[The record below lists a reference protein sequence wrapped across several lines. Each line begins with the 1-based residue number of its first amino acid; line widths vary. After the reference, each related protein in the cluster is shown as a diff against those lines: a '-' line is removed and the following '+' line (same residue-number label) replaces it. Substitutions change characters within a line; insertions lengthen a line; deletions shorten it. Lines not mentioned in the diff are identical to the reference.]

1 MKRILLLAA
10 GILCSLL
17 SIQAFTVTYTAIDK
31 PEGWDDM
38 TAWTDNYLPSG
49 STVALGA
56 SVTFRT
62 PGASGYAI
70 DWYVN
75 GVKIEQ
81 PVGFTYSII
90 ITASVHVEARYREAY
105 KFIFQGTPY
114 VRYANEKGY
123 ATLTQNFYHTDHVS
137 QKGIGHTVDYW
148 TGSNGKNYAVDR
160 TPNDNLY
167 VSELL
172 TSDVVLTPHYVLSG
186 KSIGDSTVVVT
197 WRFDQPA
204 NILLLRD
211 MKEKAPFVQ
220 TAVFQGV
227 YTDIAMTIDA
237 TAGRIDNYNNGMWNQ
252 TSIPAQTSAGTR
264 MRLPS
269 TYGTLFRVLTK
280 EPLTT
285 STTIAGKSDYTQ
297 SQLADGSWQSLIYCY
312 NPNDTVDMVIG
323 EDISLIS
330 IAAMYPGANNT
341 LTWRPVTGTG
351 EPVINTAYKI
361 GEAGG
366 LLRNMS
372 NIANIGM
379 LQITPSVANAMTS
392 LIEMPQ
398 TFNEWRSMAV
408 GFEVADGYA
417 FLPTSAEVPFF
428 PVVPTTTTNPNILS
442 ALWLEDEHGLRIDS
456 LFTNR
461 VPNVLNYD
469 SLTYSAPADYR
480 MTKFMRGKVTMRIFV
495 FGTAAQYR
503 LGEAISISGSLYRHI
518 TFPEDSRW
526 MPLVITNAIDFDGT
540 ELQDVEVY
548 EAVGVRER
556 TGYLSLVPVE
566 ECPPGTIVM
575 LRAPNPGAEY
585 FVPLTHCD
593 DAFDPK
599 MNILHISDGT
609 VTGNSD
615 RYVYELQDGR
625 PVFVPS
631 KEGETIPEGNFYIE
645 YEFMATHDVLYISD
659 EDPSGIDTAH
669 EVGTAPSAARR
680 IIKDGRIYIVKPDG
694 TMYNIAGCRVR

>member
-1 MKRILLLAA
+1 
-10 GILCSLL
+10 
-17 SIQAFTVTYTAIDK
+17 
-31 PEGWDDM
+31 
-38 TAWTDNYLPSG
+38 
-49 STVALGA
+49 
-56 SVTFRT
+56 
-62 PGASGYAI
+62 
-70 DWYVN
+70 
-75 GVKIEQ
+75 
-81 PVGFTYSII
+81 
-90 ITASVHVEARYREAY
+90 
-105 KFIFQGTPY
+105 
-114 VRYANEKGY
+114 
-123 ATLTQNFYHTDHVS
+123 
-137 QKGIGHTVDYW
+137 
-148 TGSNGKNYAVDR
+148 
-160 TPNDNLY
+160 
-167 VSELL
+167 
-172 TSDVVLTPHYVLSG
+172 
-186 KSIGDSTVVVT
+186 
-197 WRFDQPA
+197 
-204 NILLLRD
+204 
-211 MKEKAPFVQ
+211 
-220 TAVFQGV
+220 
-227 YTDIAMTIDA
+227 MTIDA

-330 IAAMYPGANNT
+330 IAAMYPGANNA

-398 TFNEWRSMAV
+398 TFNEWRSMTV

-428 PVVPTTTTNPNILS
+428 PVVPTT
-442 ALWLEDEHGLRIDS
+442 
-456 LFTNR
+456 
-461 VPNVLNYD
+461 
-469 SLTYSAPADYR
+469 
-480 MTKFMRGKVTMRIFV
+480 VTMRIFV

-526 MPLVITNAIDFDGT
+526 MPLVITNAIDFDGI

-556 TGYLSLVPVE
+556 TGYLNLVPVE

-645 YEFMATHDVLYISD
+645 YEFMATHDV
-659 EDPSGIDTAH
+659 H

>member
-17 SIQAFTVTYTAIDK
+17 SLQAFTVTYTAIDK
-31 PEGWDDM
+31 PEGWGDM
-38 TAWTDNYLPSG
+38 TAWTDHYIESG
-49 STVALGA
+49 SAVALGVN
-56 SVTFRT
+56 VTFKT
-62 PGASGYAI
+62 PGASGYAV

-75 GVKIEQ
+75 GVKVQQ
-81 PVGFTYSII
+81 PSGFTYT
-90 ITASVHVEARYREAY
+90 ITITSSVNVEAHYREAY
-105 KFIFQGTPY
+105 KFVFQGTPY
-114 VRYANEKGY
+114 VRYANDMGY
-123 ATLTQNFYHTDHVS
+123 ATLTQNFYHADYVS

-160 TPNDNLY
+160 TPSDNLY

-172 TSDVVLTPHYVLSG
+172 TSDVVLTPHYTLSG
-186 KSIGDSTVVVT
+186 KSIGDSTVIVT

-204 NILLLRD
+204 NGMLLRD
-211 MKEKAPFVQ
+211 MRERAPFVQ
-220 TAVFQGV
+220 TAVFQET
-227 YTDIAMTIDA
+227 YTDIVMTIDA
-237 TAGRIDNYNNGMWNQ
+237 TAGRIDNYNNGVWNQ
-252 TSIPAQTSAGTR
+252 PSIPAMTSPGTR

-280 EPLTT
+280 EPLTGN
-285 STTIAGKSDYTQ
+285 TTIAGKSDYIQ

-312 NPNDTVDMVIG
+312 NANDTVDMVID

-330 IAAMYPGANNT
+330 IAAMYPGATNT
-341 LTWRPVTGTG
+341 MTWKPAVGVA
-351 EPVINTAYKI
+351 EPIISTAYKH

-366 LLRNMS
+366 LLMHMG
-372 NIANIGM
+372 NIINNGM
-379 LQITPSVANAMTS
+379 LQVTPSVAETQTS
-392 LIEMPQ
+392 LIEMPPS
-398 TFNEWRSMAV
+398 FDV
-408 GFEVADGYA
+408 GRYMSVDFEVADGYA

-469 SLTYSAPADYR
+469 SLTYSAPANYR

-495 FGTAAQYR
+495 FGTASQYR

-556 TGYLSLVPVE
+556 TGYVNLVPVE
-566 ECPPGTIVM
+566 ECPPGTVVM
-575 LRAPNPGAEY
+575 LHAPHPGAEY